1 MLTACDR
8 WSIWNCLPVQYK
20 LHPCCS
26 LTALNALDFSGDLRS
41 ANKEAIMGVVLH
53 YSIFF
58 MLYMHSLRICFGCLD
73 GKFFSS
79 RLLVSVIFIA
89 IFKNS
94 EKYIIS
100 WKKIEKKIIV
110 SQSDLKNWKQEQLQN
125 FCSNILPTNMTFLRL
140 TVNFSSLQLTD
151 ICKKVTSH
159 AKSSAKLIFVVAKL
173 FKARRT
179 PRTVPF
185 PDIKNQ
191 TISNEGRRRKK
202 F

>member
-20 LHPCCS
+20 LHPCCN

-94 EKYIIS
+94 EKYIYLLEEDR
-100 WKKIEKKIIV
+100 KKK
-110 SQSDLKNWKQEQLQN
+110 
-125 FCSNILPTNMTFLRL
+125 
-140 TVNFSSLQLTD
+140 LQLAKPTLK
-151 ICKKVTSH
+151 IGN
-159 AKSSAKLIFVVAKL
+159 KSSCKISVLIYC
-173 FKARRT
+173 
-179 PRTVPF
+179 PQ
-185 PDIKNQ
+185 I
-191 TISNEGRRRKK
+191 
-202 F
+202 